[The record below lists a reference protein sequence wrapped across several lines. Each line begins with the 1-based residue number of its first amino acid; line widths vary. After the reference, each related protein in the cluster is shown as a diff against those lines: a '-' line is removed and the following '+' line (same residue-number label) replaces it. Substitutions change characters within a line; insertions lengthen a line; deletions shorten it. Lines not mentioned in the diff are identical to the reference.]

1 MFSVN
6 DTHPTVTVAELMRIL
21 MDERVFHGMKHGAL
35 LQNAVLTLTIQS
47 WLKHLKSGLLTFSEI
62 TSKNLSDY
70 RRNQQKICK

>member
-1 MFSVN
+1 MFQLN

-21 MDERVFHGMKHGAL
+21 MDEKGLSWDEAWGVTT
-35 LQNAVLTLTIQS
+35 NAVLTLTIQS

>member
-21 MDERVFHGMKHGAL
+21 MDEKGLSWDEAWGVTT
-35 LQNAVLTLTIQS
+35 NAVLTLTIQS